1 MRRKSLGFFSLCF
14 EIIRN
19 FGVENIKSDMWRLI
33 GLLLLIFAP
42 LATMAQN
49 DYPIH
54 DDFRRACRITAPLG
68 RGVLGIG
75 NAFLTAMPKG
85 MRSDNELEISKIDI
99 MSTADGERFGT
110 WVIAPKGEDAP
121 RPAILFLH
129 GGGFVFKG
137 APYHYDLAKEYAR
150 RTGSVVVMVDYRT
163 AHNNPY
169 GTSLNDCIDAW
180 RWMTA
185 EAKTLGIDL
194 ARTAIVGDSAGGFLA
209 IKTVLSSDIRPSKLM
224 LIYPVVDCSM
234 RTESMAKFS
243 DTPVWNSELNR
254 KMWVYYLQGAE
265 EKSLLDIAP
274 SEVQNFP
281 TTYIETAEFD
291 CLRDEG
297 NEFANLLQ
305 SAGITTT
312 NIATKGTMHGFDMA
326 QHSAITQ
333 HQITERCK
341 WLGEW

>member
-1 MRRKSLGFFSLCF
+1 MQ
-14 EIIRN
+14 
-19 FGVENIKSDMWRLI
+19 RLI
-33 GLLLLIFAP
+33 GLLLLISIP
-42 LATMAQN
+42 LATMAQT
-49 DYPIH
+49 DYPID
-54 DDFRRACRITAPLG
+54 DDFRRACRITAPIG

-75 NAFLTAMPKG
+75 NTFLKAMPKG
-85 MRSDNELEISKIDI
+85 MRSDSELEISKIAI
-99 MSTADGERFGT
+99 TSTADGGRFGA
-110 WVIAPKGEDAP
+110 WVITPKGEDAS
-121 RPAILFLH
+121 RPAILLLH

-150 RTGSVVVMVDYRT
+150 RTGSVVVFVDYRT
-163 AHNNPY
+163 AHNNLY
-169 GTSLNDCIDAW
+169 GTPLNDCVDAW
-180 RWMTA
+180 RWMTT
-185 EAKTLGIDL
+185 EAQRLGIDL

-209 IKTVLSSDIRPSKLM
+209 IKTVLSSDLRPSKLM

-234 RTESMAKFS
+234 RTESMAKFG

-254 KMWVYYLQGAE
+254 KMWEYYLQGAE

-274 SEVQNFP
+274 SEVQDFP
-281 TTYIETAEFD
+281 NTYIETAEYD

-297 NEFANLLQ
+297 NEFANLLR
-305 SAGITTT
+305 SAGVSTT

-326 QHSAITQ
+326 QRSAITQ